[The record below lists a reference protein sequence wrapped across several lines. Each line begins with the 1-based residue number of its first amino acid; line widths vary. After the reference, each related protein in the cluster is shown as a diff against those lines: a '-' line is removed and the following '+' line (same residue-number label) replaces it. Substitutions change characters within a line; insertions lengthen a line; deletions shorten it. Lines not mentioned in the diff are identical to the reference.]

1 MVPAFKIAL
10 HVFLL
15 FVLSISVANAQGNS
29 DQGTF
34 DPEARLKELGID
46 LPPAPNPV
54 ANYVNGVRTG
64 NLIFLAGKG
73 PKEKNR
79 ISCSKMLENEGYS
92 MEYVK
97 QLIAEAEANN
107 MV

>member
-1 MVPAFKIAL
+1 MIK
-10 HVFLL
+10 
-15 FVLSISVANAQGNS
+15 GKY
-29 DQGTF
+29 D
-34 DPEARLKELGID
+34 
-46 LPPAPNPV
+46 
-54 ANYVNGVRTG
+54 ANYASGINGVRTSLLT
-64 NLIFLAGKG
+64 NSIILAGKG